1 MKLVL
6 ELPDKTMC
14 VFANYIYVKN
24 GEMVMGVA
32 QIDGDDLLEG
42 KKICKGARGYEES
55 RSKV

>member
-14 VFANYIYVKN
+14 VFVNYIYVKD
-24 GEMVMGVA
+24 GEMVMGSE

-55 RSKV
+55 RSEI